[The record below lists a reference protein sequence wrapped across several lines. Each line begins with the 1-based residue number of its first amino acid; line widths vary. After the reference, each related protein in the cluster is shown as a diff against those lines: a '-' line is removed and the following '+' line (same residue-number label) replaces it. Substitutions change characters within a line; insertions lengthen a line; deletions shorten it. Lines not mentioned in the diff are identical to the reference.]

1 MKTCPVGVELFHE
14 DTWIDRQMGKWTDK
28 HRQTDSYAEANI
40 QFLHCIL
47 NKPKEYLVINKYIN
61 KQTNKRTVTTHHHK
75 QRTHHSANLNIHTY
89 IKTKIQI
96 YILQS
101 TVIWNHKFVL
111 LSWTQITYQYR
122 EDSNHNCQ
130 ISMFSRRT
138 GWLQKV
144 WIQYQMASQYWPW
157 IFIFVYKSWSK
168 QEVQKLCEPRTRW
181 HFLGVPSLMK
191 FVG

>member
-101 TVIWNHKFVL
+101 TVI
-111 LSWTQITYQYR
+111 
-122 EDSNHNCQ
+122 
-130 ISMFSRRT
+130 
-138 GWLQKV
+138 
-144 WIQYQMASQYWPW
+144 
-157 IFIFVYKSWSK
+157 
-168 QEVQKLCEPRTRW
+168 
-181 HFLGVPSLMK
+181 
-191 FVG
+191 